1 MITVWEKRPGRWKV
15 SGDSKVYPSKEAAT
29 KAAADHFEIVTTQE
43 AVVENDWLDDYEEQ
57 LMAEE
62 EIDPLE
68 ALRQARIERDGS
80 IEEGSDHEPD
90 HEEQGFSEGT
100 D

>member
-43 AVVENDWLDDYEEQ
+43 VVETDWLDDYEEQ
-57 LMAEE
+57 LIAEE
-62 EIDPLE
+62 EVDPLE
-68 ALRQARIERDGS
+68 ALRQARINNGS
-80 IEEGSDHEPD
+80 ITEGSDNDGD
-90 HEEQGFSEGT
+90 HEEQELSEGS

>member
-57 LMAEE
+57 LIAEE
-62 EIDPLE
+62 EVDPLE
-68 ALRQARIERDGS
+68 ALRQARINNGS
-80 IEEGSDHEPD
+80 ITEGSDNDGD
-90 HEEQGFSEGT
+90 HEEQELSEGS